1 MTTGSPDR
9 EEVMMKLF
17 GDIEAVCFDIMHGE
31 EKKLTQL
38 NDMRQWTKLVLKENE
53 ATAILFCLLFFF

>member
-1 MTTGSPDR
+1 MFQNERNNEFMTTGSPDR

-31 EKKLTQL
+31 EKKKT
-38 NDMRQWTKLVLKENE
+38 
-53 ATAILFCLLFFF
+53 

>member
-1 MTTGSPDR
+1 
-9 EEVMMKLF
+9 MMKLF